1 MGRSRAYRSIFWIK
15 FYLRAKRVNQKI
27 RKNFFCHIL
36 TFYVYLSW
44 IMAKKSKKMRF
55 LIWHISLL
63 ARRATYVARAS
74 ARTQAVKDCRDF
86 AWFSKTKKNFK
97 TNIILDQMV
106 SSKDK
111 KGDFSN
117 EYAKRNAL
125 KSDWRRNSKFY
136 AWGLPFD
143 IL

>member
-1 MGRSRAYRSIFWIK
+1 MLKIIILVVFYSPVRINILFPKFVLTIFLREFRGAFTCK
-15 FYLRAKRVNQKI
+15 VNVNSGYFY
-27 RKNFFCHIL
+27 F
-36 TFYVYLSW
+36 
-44 IMAKKSKKMRF
+44 KKSVIA
-55 LIWHISLL
+55 LTLL
-63 ARRATYVARAS
+63 ARRATIVARAS
-74 ARTQAVKDCRDF
+74 ARTQAVIDRRYF

-136 AWGLPFD
+136 AWGLLFD